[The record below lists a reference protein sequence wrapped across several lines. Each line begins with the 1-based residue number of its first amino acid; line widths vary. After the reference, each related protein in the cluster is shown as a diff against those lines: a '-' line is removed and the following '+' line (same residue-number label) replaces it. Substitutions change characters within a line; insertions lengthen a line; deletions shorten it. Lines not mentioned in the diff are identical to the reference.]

1 MANQYQSSN
10 NRESSITGK
19 GKEDA
24 LGQSEQFLEF
34 QERLSRVAPI
44 DRPVL
49 ILGERGTGKELAATR
64 MHFLSRAFQNPEERL
79 KFLSLILFLVLIDI
93 LLLVIRFFL
102 NSGFLRLKELPV
114 IQLHNSV

>member
-1 MANQYQSSN
+1 MANHYHSINNDKSSAG
-10 NRESSITGK
+10 RK

-49 ILGERGTGKELAATR
+49 VLGERGTGKELAATR
-64 MHFLSRAFQNPEERL
+64 MHYLSKRWQGPLVALNCSA
-79 KFLSLILFLVLIDI
+79 LSPRKSISKGIVIHYLY
-93 LLLVIRFFL
+93 LLL
-102 NSGFLRLKELPV
+102 
-114 IQLHNSV
+114 